1 MNALLDA
8 IAFSSLWVAAAAG
21 ALCTAASLAMGTT
34 PEPSVVAI
42 AVTGTLFVYNVDRLR
57 DLERDRATTPRRSDF
72 VARHGRILMVMT
84 GMAGLLSLI
93 FATALRPLGI
103 ALLGPVLAVGLFHRR
118 LKRFPSAKSI
128 YVTAAWLVV
137 VVGLPASAGQAPTDV
152 GWTAVVLGL
161 PLFATAIAANI
172 RDAET
177 TVTRF
182 GHRESLATARGL
194 AGLGTLVA
202 LVATPS
208 IRPLFAVPLATL
220 ASLAAFRGGERYGLI
235 VVDGAL
241 ILGAALAI
249 GVLAL

>member
-21 ALCTAASLAMGTT
+21 ALCAAASLAMGTT

-57 DLERDRATTPRRSDF
+57 DLERDRATTPQRSDF
-72 VARHGRILMVMT
+72 VVRHGRILMVVT

-128 YVTAAWLVV
+128 YITAAWLVV

-152 GWTAVVLGL
+152 GWTAAVLGL
-161 PLFATAIAANI
+161 ALFANAITANI
-172 RDAET
+172 RDTET
-177 TVTRF
+177 TLTRF
-182 GHRESLATARGL
+182 GRRESLATARGL

-220 ASLAAFRGGERYGLI
+220 ASLAAFRGDERYGLI